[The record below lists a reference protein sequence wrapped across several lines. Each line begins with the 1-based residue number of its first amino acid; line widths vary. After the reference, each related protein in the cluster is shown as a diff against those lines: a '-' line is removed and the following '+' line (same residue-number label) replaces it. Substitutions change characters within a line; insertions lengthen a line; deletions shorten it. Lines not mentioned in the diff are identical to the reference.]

1 MTDHYILKET
11 WIKMLPL
18 EGMSWQSLKTW
29 MCSEFEIST
38 ATARLYLMLFTKP
51 IQVDYKIVKG
61 EPKVEFFEPLLV
73 EYPTVSKSRFLKL
86 VDRWKQLNRGD
97 SVFEKAKKY
106 YA

>member
-18 EGMSWQSLKTW
+18 DGMSWQSLKNW
-29 MCSEFEIST
+29 MCSEFKISS

-51 IQVDYKIVKG
+51 IQVDYKTIKG
-61 EPKVEFFEPLLV
+61 EPKVDFFSPLLV

-86 VDRWKQLNRGD
+86 VDHWRQLDKG
-97 SVFEKAKKY
+97 SGVFEKAKKF